1 MAKKRELTRYEKLF
15 LDEVRVEMEKL
26 SSKAKKDI
34 EEKLEIGYEEAREI
48 VTDMLKDSWMVVG
61 DPFKL
66 SSILDGEEGAEKI
79 RNLLQ
84 EYKILRS
91 IKYILIVLKS
101 IETFEE
107 THK

>member
-66 SSILDGEEGAEKI
+66 SSILGGEEGAEKI